1 VNGQGH
7 YSELQFICLQSH
19 IWKLLTFVVAA
30 GFLSPDGRCHSF
42 DQRANGYGRGEGV
55 GCVILKPI
63 DEALKNGDVIRA
75 VIRNTGINHDG
86 KTPGVTFPSAKAQ
99 EALART
105 VYAQAGLDPLETT
118 YIESH
123 GTGTQAGDPVEA
135 SALFMNFGKNRS
147 DPIQV
152 GTVKSNVGH
161 LVSLTL
167 F

>member
-1 VNGQGH
+1 MCDSQANRR
-7 YSELQFICLQSH
+7 
-19 IWKLLTFVVAA
+19 
-30 GFLSPDGRCHSF
+30 GFEEWRRNPGRH
-42 DQRANGYGRGEGV
+42 
-55 GCVILKPI
+55 
-63 DEALKNGDVIRA
+63 
-75 VIRNTGINHDG
+75 

-99 EALART
+99 EALARK

-147 DPIQV
+147 DPIHV

>member
-1 VNGQGH
+1 
-7 YSELQFICLQSH
+7 
-19 IWKLLTFVVAA
+19 
-30 GFLSPDGRCHSF
+30 
-42 DQRANGYGRGEGV
+42 
-55 GCVILKPI
+55 VILKLI
-63 DEALKNGDVIRA
+63 DEALKNGDLIRA

-99 EALART
+99 EALARQ

-135 SALFMNFGKNRS
+135 SALFMTFGKNRS

-152 GTVKSNVGH
+152 GSVKSNVGH
-161 LVSLTL
+161 LVSLTFSVAKFPRQYFFRVVYSEKIGSTL
-167 F
+167 KQDTFGTLVSKYT